1 MRYIVISLVS
11 IFSLAACKSD
21 GPAKSQAV
29 PIEKAQAQS
38 EALADRFQKQLLGTL
53 TKTMESEGP
62 SGAVNACATAAPA
75 LAQQLSKE
83 SGASIRRTALRTR
96 NPAALAD
103 ATELRIMES
112 WAGAPLDEGGRPKQW
127 SSYEEKDEYRFM
139 RAIPT
144 MPMCLACHGESIAPD
159 VSEAIRARYPQD
171 QATGFSV
178 GQLRG
183 AVSIRWDQAAL
194 AQAISQ
200 SEAGNTK

>member
-1 MRYIVISLVS
+1 MRYIVISLVL
-11 IFSLAACKSD
+11 SLAACKSE
-21 GPAKSQAV
+21 GPAKSQIV

-53 TKTMESEGP
+53 TKTMESEGTA
-62 SGAVNACATAAPA
+62 GAVNACATAAPA

-96 NPAALAD
+96 NPAAQAD
-103 ATELRIMES
+103 ATEARTMES
-112 WAGAPLDEGGRPKQW
+112 WVAAPLEGGRPKHW
-127 SSYEEKDEYRFM
+127 SSYEQNGEYRFM

-159 VSEAIRARYPQD
+159 VSAAIRARYPQD
-171 QATGFSV
+171 QATGFSA

-183 AVSIRWDQAAL
+183 AISIRWDQAAL
-194 AQAISQ
+194 AKAVSQ
-200 SEAGNTK
+200 SEAGTTK